1 VELGLVVVLLSV
13 LLGLVV
19 ESVERLLRLFG
30 FVFVVDDEFGSDVE
44 LLEVELLGVVELLV
58 ELPGV
63 V

>member
-1 VELGLVVVLLSV
+1 VELGVVVVLLSV